1 MDIGVDESQRVWFSP
16 QYEDLVYSVS
26 QGIMSSA
33 EADTNLFR
41 YADSKHT
48 KILEEKVIF
57 KNVPFEVEILK
68 GERYIVLHRR
78 NRWIWQE
85 VKEEVDRMVIE
96 EKKQELQIT
105 RSP

>member
-16 QYEDLVYSVS
+16 QYEELVYSVS

-48 KILEEKVIF
+48 KIHKEKLIS
-57 KNVPFEVEILK
+57 KNVPFEVEILR
-68 GERYIVLHRR
+68 GERYIVFHRR

-85 VKEEVDRMVIE
+85 GDRMVIE